1 VDDRWTP
8 SLLLRE
14 RDGRCLLSLGGVAR
28 GEGDTLQVAA
38 DDLIARL
45 LDIALRLRASGITV
59 TSELGPPD
67 TRMLDFL
74 WSVGELAAQGGDVRG
89 YVLGTRESVRE

>member
-1 VDDRWTP
+1 LDAA
-8 SLLLRE
+8 LQLRE
-14 RDGRCLLSLGGVAR
+14 CGGRCVLTLAGVAR
-28 GEGDTLQVAA
+28 GEGATLQVAA

-45 LDIALRLRASGITV
+45 LDIALRLYASGFTI

-74 WSVGELAAQGGDVRG
+74 WSVGELAAHGGDVRG